1 MQPLYLARIEDLR
14 HGDLVKVDCAACHD
28 CRAADGGISAL
39 GEKLTPSNER
49 SMSAFP
55 QQRTF
60 RNAAVTS
67 ALCQIAHIG

>member
-1 MQPLYLARIEDLR
+1 MAKVL
-14 HGDLVKVDCAACHD
+14 LVSRSFAPKT
-28 CRAADGGISAL
+28 ADDGISAL

-60 RNAAVTS
+60 RNATVTS